1 MTPAPR
7 SDGELLPPH
16 SEARAPIPDYEREV
30 SRPNSRER
38 GWNILA
44 TPGTYILLAINIA
57 VFGWMVLHGVSPK
70 DPTTGQLSNMEP
82 PTPYILLA
90 GQWWRL
96 LTATFVH
103 VGLLHIA
110 TNMWCLWNLGL
121 LGEPLLGPAGLIA
134 VYLITGIAGNL
145 LSLLF
150 NVFHRDGVSVG
161 AGASGAVFGIAGILI
176 VLLSNKKLP
185 IPALELNRL
194 RRSVIQ
200 FAVLN
205 LIIGVG
211 GQVILSIDTTSEY
224 GSIALTESNLV
235 IEEVALHAPE
245 GFGHVLFGHIE
256 QLLARNGTTVHQM
269 ECFAAASGP
278 GSFTGVRVGLAAT
291 KGLGEATGNGL
302 SRYRIYGAGILRTAP
317 LRATV
322 IDARRGEVYAAVY
335 NDRSNW
341 CCRKLW

>member
-1 MTPAPR
+1 M
-7 SDGELLPPH
+7 
-16 SEARAPIPDYEREV
+16 PDYEREA

-44 TPGTYILLAINIA
+44 TPGTYILLAINIV
-57 VFGWMVLHGVSPK
+57 VFGWMVFHGVSAK
-70 DPTTGQLSNMEP
+70 DPTTGQLIHYGATNA
-82 PTPYILLA
+82 YLILG

-121 LGEPLLGPAGLIA
+121 LGEPLLGPVGLIV

-145 LSLLF
+145 LSLFF
-150 NVFHRDGVSVG
+150 NVKNFDGVSVG

-185 IPALELNRL
+185 IPAFELNRL

-205 LIIGVG
+205 LVLGIGANFTSIVRIDNQAHIG
-211 GQVILSIDTTSEY
+211 GFLS
-224 GSIALTESNLV
+224 
-235 IEEVALHAPE
+235 
-245 GFGHVLFGHIE
+245 
-256 QLLARNGTTVHQM
+256 
-269 ECFAAASGP
+269 
-278 GSFTGVRVGLAAT
+278 GLALGVPLLPRMTSGRTRYLQRQKVTFAGAAFLLFLFAYFIT
-291 KGLGEATGNGL
+291 SFYRAGLHP
-302 SRYRIYGAGILRTAP
+302 R
-317 LRATV
+317 
-322 IDARRGEVYAAVY
+322 
-335 NDRSNW
+335 
-341 CCRKLW
+341 

>member
-1 MTPAPR
+1 M
-7 SDGELLPPH
+7 
-16 SEARAPIPDYEREV
+16 PDYEGEA

-44 TPGTYILLAINIA
+44 TPGTYILLAINIV
-57 VFGWMVLHGVSPK
+57 VFGWMVFHGVSAK
-70 DPTTGQLSNMEP
+70 DPTRDQLIHYGATNA
-82 PTPYILLA
+82 YLILT

-150 NVFHRDGVSVG
+150 SVMARDGVSVG

-185 IPALELNRL
+185 IPAFELNRL

-205 LIIGVG
+205 LVLGIGANFTSIVRIDNHAHIG
-211 GQVILSIDTTSEY
+211 GFLS
-224 GSIALTESNLV
+224 
-235 IEEVALHAPE
+235 
-245 GFGHVLFGHIE
+245 
-256 QLLARNGTTVHQM
+256 
-269 ECFAAASGP
+269 
-278 GSFTGVRVGLAAT
+278 GLALGVPLLPRMTSGRTRYLQRQKAT
-291 KGLGEATGNGL
+291 FA
-302 SRYRIYGAGILRTAP
+302 GAAFLLFLFAYYITKLR
-317 LRATV
+317 
-322 IDARRGEVYAAVY
+322 
-335 NDRSNW
+335 
-341 CCRKLW
+341 

>member
-1 MTPAPR
+1 MTPGPQ

-16 SEARAPIPDYEREV
+16 SADRAPMPDYEREV

-57 VFGWMVLHGVSPK
+57 VFCWMVLHGVSPK
-70 DPTTGQLSNMEP
+70 DPTTEQLIHYGATNAG
-82 PTPYILLA
+82 YILLG

-121 LGEPLLGPAGLIA
+121 LGEPLLGPVGLIT

-145 LSLLF
+145 LSLCA
-150 NVFHRDGVSVG
+150 NVLPPHDFVAVG

-185 IPALELNRL
+185 IPAFELHRL

-205 LIIGVG
+205 LIIGYAANLTSIVRIDNHAHIG
-211 GQVILSIDTTSEY
+211 GFLSGLALGVPLLPRMTSGRTRY
-224 GSIALTESNLV
+224 LQRQKLT
-235 IEEVALHAPE
+235 
-245 GFGHVLFGHIE
+245 
-256 QLLARNGTTVHQM
+256 
-269 ECFAAASGP
+269 FAAAA
-278 GSFTGVRVGLAAT
+278 FLLFLFAYFIA
-291 KGLGEATGNGL
+291 K
-302 SRYRIYGAGILRTAP
+302 LR
-317 LRATV
+317 
-322 IDARRGEVYAAVY
+322 
-335 NDRSNW
+335 
-341 CCRKLW
+341 

>member
-1 MTPAPR
+1 MTPSPQ
-7 SDGELLPPH
+7 SDGDLLPAH
-16 SEARAPIPDYEREV
+16 SVSAPPPMPDFEREV

-44 TPGTYILLAINIA
+44 TPGTYILLAVNVV
-57 VFGWMVLHGVSPK
+57 VFGWMVLNGVSAK
-70 DPTTGQLSNMEP
+70 DPTTAQLIHYGATNAG
-82 PTPYILLA
+82 YIIL
-90 GQWWRL
+90 GHQWWRL

-145 LSLLF
+145 LSLCS
-150 NVFHRDGVSVG
+150 NVIFRDYVSVG

-185 IPALELNRL
+185 IPAFELNRL

-205 LIIGVG
+205 LIIGIGANFTSIVRIDNHAHIG
-211 GQVILSIDTTSEY
+211 GFLSGMALGVPLVPRMTSGRTRY
-224 GSIALTESNLV
+224 LQRQKLT
-235 IEEVALHAPE
+235 
-245 GFGHVLFGHIE
+245 
-256 QLLARNGTTVHQM
+256 
-269 ECFAAASGP
+269 FAAAA
-278 GSFTGVRVGLAAT
+278 FLLILFAYWIT
-291 KGLGEATGNGL
+291 K
-302 SRYRIYGAGILRTAP
+302 LR
-317 LRATV
+317 
-322 IDARRGEVYAAVY
+322 
-335 NDRSNW
+335 
-341 CCRKLW
+341 

>member
-1 MTPAPR
+1 MTPASQ
-7 SDGELLPPH
+7 SDGELLPPN
-16 SEARAPIPDYEREV
+16 SAARAPIPDYEREA

-44 TPGTYILLAINIA
+44 TPGTYILLAVNIA
-57 VFGWMVLHGVSPK
+57 VFGWMVLHGVSPR
-70 DPTTGQLSNMEP
+70 DPTTEQLIQYGATNAS
-82 PTPYILLA
+82 YILLA

-121 LGEPLLGPAGLIA
+121 LGEPLLGPAGLIG

-145 LSLLF
+145 LSLLV
-150 NVFHRDGVSVG
+150 NVFHRDGISVG

-185 IPALELNRL
+185 IPAFELNRL

-211 GQVILSIDTTSEY
+211 ANFTSIVRIDNNAHIGGFLS
-224 GSIALTESNLV
+224 
-235 IEEVALHAPE
+235 
-245 GFGHVLFGHIE
+245 
-256 QLLARNGTTVHQM
+256 
-269 ECFAAASGP
+269 
-278 GSFTGVRVGLAAT
+278 GLALGVPLLPRMTSGRTRYLERQKLTFAGAT
-291 KGLGEATGNGL
+291 FLLFLFAYFIAK
-302 SRYRIYGAGILRTAP
+302 LR
-317 LRATV
+317 
-322 IDARRGEVYAAVY
+322 
-335 NDRSNW
+335 
-341 CCRKLW
+341 